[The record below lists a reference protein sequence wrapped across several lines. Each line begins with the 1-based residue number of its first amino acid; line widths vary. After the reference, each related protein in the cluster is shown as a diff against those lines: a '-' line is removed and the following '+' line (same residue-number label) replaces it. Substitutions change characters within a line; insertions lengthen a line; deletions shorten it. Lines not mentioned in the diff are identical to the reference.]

1 MLIRLDTPGLFSRSN
16 RTQRSVSL
24 SVMAR
29 LNLRRMSSGL
39 SIRNTQPSGM
49 DLLILVSGWFRLI
62 TRAPILGM

>member
-1 MLIRLDTPGLFSRSN
+1 MLIRLDTPGLFSRSK

>member
-1 MLIRLDTPGLFSRSN
+1 MLIRLDTPGLFSRSK

-24 SVMAR
+24 SVIAR